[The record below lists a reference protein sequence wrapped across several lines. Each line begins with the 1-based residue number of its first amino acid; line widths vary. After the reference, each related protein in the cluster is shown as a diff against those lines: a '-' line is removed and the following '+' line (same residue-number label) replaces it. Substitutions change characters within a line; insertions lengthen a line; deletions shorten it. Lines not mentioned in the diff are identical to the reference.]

1 MIFIEENLLTVNYK
15 KTFTKFFVDSLR
27 YTNLFID
34 YNFIKNVSK
43 FFKGIKINSGNIKIN
58 LMGCLV

>member
-43 FFKGIKINSGNIKIN
+43 FFKGIKRNSCNIKIN